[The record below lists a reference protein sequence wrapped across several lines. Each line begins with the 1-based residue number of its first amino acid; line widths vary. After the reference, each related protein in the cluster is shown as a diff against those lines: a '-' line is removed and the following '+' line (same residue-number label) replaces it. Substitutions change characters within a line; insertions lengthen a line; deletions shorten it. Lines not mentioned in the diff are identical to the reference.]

1 MELEEIDLT
10 DRQKGII
17 KEMGIEELYP
27 PQKKALPH
35 IFRDEN
41 VLLSVPTASG
51 KSLMG
56 YIAALKAVNRGKK
69 ALYIVPLRALA
80 WEKVEELSLFE
91 SIGIR
96 IGAEVGDY
104 DTPSRELTH
113 CDIIVATAEKADS
126 LLRHRLKII
135 QDIGVVVADEVHM
148 ITEKKRGPVLEMVL
162 SEILYLNPNCQI
174 IALSATIPN
183 AHDISNWLQAVN
195 ISTFW
200 RPVPL
205 TNHIYFDRGIY
216 DISEDGTF
224 LEIPRPVLETGRD
237 LIPLVKQE
245 ISEGHQCL
253 VFTNTRRNAMAEAR
267 KFAPIVEKGFIK
279 GSDNNWKKRPLI
291 LKEEFLDENAE
302 KSEMVEEMA
311 GLIAKGTAC
320 HHAGLTYGMRK
331 VIEKGFKDGT
341 IRFLSA
347 TPTLATGV
355 NLPARIVIVKHLHR
369 YDERSGMSPLSCLEV
384 RQMCGRAGRPGYD
397 NRGEAFIRAS
407 NRNSID
413 DIVQRYFQSD
423 GETIRSKLGFEG
435 TLRTHLLSS
444 VASGLIRD
452 LKGLKEFIEKTLY
465 FHQKDKTTVLSQLN
479 DSLIFLSEWRFLE
492 CEDENGRPV
501 LEIQDFLNHR
511 SSRQYEV
518 SSSPW
523 FTDEN
528 VLNVNGRLFDIDDDG
543 RGFINA
549 YEGFRTILDDTWWEK
564 NIFLKTTA
572 FGCRTS
578 QLYID
583 PLSALNLMTAL
594 NALKEYHNRRDH
606 SNNSLDSN
614 IIGIFHSISSCSE
627 MSNLYLRRSEK
638 MVYKNIYFDSPS
650 KFIIPPPSDPSDFN
664 TYLSEIKTASLLND
678 WISENKE
685 NDILK
690 KYNIGPGD
698 IRTRMETA
706 DWLLYSM
713 KELAKLTGY
722 NCEDEFKSLLLRI
735 KYGISKNLTPLV
747 RIPNI
752 GRVRARALFNYGF
765 TDIEKIRNADSKV
778 LSNIKG
784 IGENLAESIK
794 TYTRDNH

>member
-1 MELEEIDLT
+1 
-10 DRQKGII
+10 
-17 KEMGIEELYP
+17 
-27 PQKKALPH
+27 
-35 IFRDEN
+35 
-41 VLLSVPTASG
+41 
-51 KSLMG
+51 
-56 YIAALKAVNRGKK
+56 
-69 ALYIVPLRALA
+69 
-80 WEKVEELSLFE
+80 
-91 SIGIR
+91 
-96 IGAEVGDY
+96 
-104 DTPSRELTH
+104 
-113 CDIIVATAEKADS
+113 
-126 LLRHRLKII
+126 
-135 QDIGVVVADEVHM
+135 
-148 ITEKKRGPVLEMVL
+148 
-162 SEILYLNPNCQI
+162 
-174 IALSATIPN
+174 
-183 AHDISNWLQAVN
+183 
-195 ISTFW
+195 
-200 RPVPL
+200 
-205 TNHIYFDRGIY
+205 
-216 DISEDGTF
+216 
-224 LEIPRPVLETGRD
+224 
-237 LIPLVKQE
+237 
-245 ISEGHQCL
+245 
-253 VFTNTRRNAMAEAR
+253 
-267 KFAPIVEKGFIK
+267 
-279 GSDNNWKKRPLI
+279 
-291 LKEEFLDENAE
+291 
-302 KSEMVEEMA
+302 
-311 GLIAKGTAC
+311 
-320 HHAGLTYGMRK
+320 
-331 VIEKGFKDGT
+331 
-341 IRFLSA
+341 
-347 TPTLATGV
+347 
-355 NLPARIVIVKHLHR
+355 
-369 YDERSGMSPLSCLEV
+369 
-384 RQMCGRAGRPGYD
+384 
-397 NRGEAFIRAS
+397 
-407 NRNSID
+407 
-413 DIVQRYFQSD
+413 
-423 GETIRSKLGFEG
+423 
-435 TLRTHLLSS
+435 
-444 VASGLIRD
+444 LIRD

-572 FGCRTS
+572 FGYRTS